1 MLRTFMACLEAILA
15 ELGVKQLVVAAVT
28 PLKRMWQRAFGFAPL
43 TVEEAAAVEDTLV
56 SPDPETC
63 VMMRKAL
70 GAQAAREDTL
80 TGALASAR
88 RAVASALAQSA
99 GKRAAGDAVRACACA
114 RVLYAN
120 EFEAVDAAWRS
131 SRLLLCP
138 GQPLPCPGGALL
150 RQARKAQRGEA
161 GDHPHR
167 VCT

>member
-1 MLRTFMACLEAILA
+1 MACLEAILA
-15 ELGVKQLVVAAVT
+15 ELGVKQLVVAAAT

-88 RAVASALAQSA
+88 AAVASTLAKSA
-99 GKRAAGDAVRACACA
+99 KRTAPAAVRVFAHSCFLRGTTFVYLLFGVERSMHAGCAGRSA
-114 RVLYAN
+114 R
-120 EFEAVDAAWRS
+120 
-131 SRLLLCP
+131 
-138 GQPLPCPGGALL
+138 
-150 RQARKAQRGEA
+150 
-161 GDHPHR
+161 
-167 VCT
+167 